1 MDLLYVY
8 DDKIACDR
16 DGNYYTGSAFSQEIF
31 DRYLAQFDTLTLLM
45 RRAPVSP
52 DDMQTLARMN
62 RLTDARIRVVFYPD
76 RRESLRA
83 FLSLQRRR
91 EIRQIITRSITP
103 ERAVIIRVPSESGTI
118 AARFCRRI
126 GKPFLAEAVGCPWDS
141 LTHHSLRGKVLAPDA
156 WLRMRWCMRHAPY
169 AVYVTNAFLQ
179 RRYPTRGI
187 SAAVSDV
194 ELAPADAAVLARR
207 LEKIRTHSG
216 KLVLGTAAAVNVAFK
231 GQRYVIEALALAR
244 LKKRKKPCA
253 PWALAVF
260 MSPTPVQAK
269 PAQVPY
275 FPYLLC
281 VVDTGSGKVLTLT
294 PPRKIDEYAPH
305 FSADFLPLLQ
315 QHGLPREFWSADDRT
330 TAFITPIAKQLGIP
344 VNVQADMTP
353 MDELLDE
360 LYDHLNDAS
369 FEGADE
375 MGNAPDDAEVL
386 QLLAAH
392 IADAPETLRA
402 IPDYMLTEIRA
413 AIAALPN
420 SRDAL
425 RALDEEIKRRRLPPH
440 Q

>member
-1 MDLLYVY
+1 
-8 DDKIACDR
+8 
-16 DGNYYTGSAFSQEIF
+16 
-31 DRYLAQFDTLTLLM
+31 
-45 RRAPVSP
+45 
-52 DDMQTLARMN
+52 MQTLARMN

-231 GQRYVIEALALAR
+231 GQRYVIEALAR
-244 LKKRKKPCA
+244 LKAAGRTDVEYRLAGGGDPTALRELAQRLCA
-253 PWALAVF
+253 P
-260 MSPTPVQAK
+260 
-269 PAQVPY
+269 
-275 FPYLLC
+275 
-281 VVDTGSGKVLTLT
+281 
-294 PPRKIDEYAPH
+294 
-305 FSADFLPLLQ
+305 
-315 QHGLPREFWSADDRT
+315 
-330 TAFITPIAKQLGIP
+330 
-344 VNVQADMTP
+344 
-353 MDELLDE
+353 
-360 LYDHLNDAS
+360 
-369 FEGADE
+369 GA
-375 MGNAPDDAEVL
+375 
-386 QLLAAH
+386 
-392 IADAPETLRA
+392 
-402 IPDYMLTEIRA
+402 
-413 AIAALPN
+413 
-420 SRDAL
+420 
-425 RALDEEIKRRRLPPH
+425 
-440 Q
+440 

>member
-83 FLSLQRRR
+83 FLSLQRLR

-231 GQRYVIEALALAR
+231 GQRYVIEALAR
-244 LKKRKKPCA
+244 LKAAGRT
-253 PWALAVF
+253 WNIVL
-260 MSPTPVQAK
+260 
-269 PAQVPY
+269 PAAEIR
-275 FPYLLC
+275 LRS
-281 VVDTGSGKVLTLT
+281 GSWRSGWVW
-294 PPRKIDEYAPH
+294 PSR
-305 FSADFLPLLQ
+305 S
-315 QHGLPREFWSADDRT
+315 S
-330 TAFITPIAKQLGIP
+330 
-344 VNVQADMTP
+344 
-353 MDELLDE
+353 
-360 LYDHLNDAS
+360 
-369 FEGADE
+369 
-375 MGNAPDDAEVL
+375 
-386 QLLAAH
+386 
-392 IADAPETLRA
+392 LRA
-402 IPDYMLTEIRA
+402 VCRTRRSSRGSTGWICISSRA
-413 AIAALPN
+413 Y
-420 SRDAL
+420 RRGC
-425 RALDEEIKRRRLPPH
+425 RAP
-440 Q
+440 